1 MVQMIGK
8 AVQDSIY
15 LEGYEPHWSDTP
27 LVGTVGRITFTE
39 PRWIP
44 RPPRNYDVDP
54 QPLFAKW
61 EDLQTLTQRVWF
73 EPIADE
79 L

>member
-54 QPLFAKW
+54 QPLLA
-61 EDLQTLTQRVWF
+61 DLSRVWF

>member
-15 LEGYEPHWSDTP
+15 LEGYISNPDPIGW
-27 LVGTVGRITFTE
+27 FA
-39 PRWIP
+39 
-44 RPPRNYDVDP
+44 PRNYDVDT
-54 QPLFAKW
+54 PLMGMLGQ
-61 EDLQTLTQRVWF
+61 DGQIRVWF
-73 EPIADE
+73 EPISDE